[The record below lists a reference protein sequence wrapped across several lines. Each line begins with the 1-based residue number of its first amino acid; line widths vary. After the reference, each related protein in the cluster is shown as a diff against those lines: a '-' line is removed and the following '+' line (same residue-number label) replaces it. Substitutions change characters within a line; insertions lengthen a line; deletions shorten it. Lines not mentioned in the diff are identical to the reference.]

1 MSSVTRVCDPWSD
14 GILQTVNIGWVNSE
28 IRKFKSDRKITHLRP
43 DILIIVWRYR
53 TPRSGGNKSH
63 RLPYTLFPPAVVCVR
78 PVCRTHRGVMS
89 NIRMTTNVGINH
101 VAHMT
106 ESCPAYEYV
115 TYRHEPRHTH
125 EWVASHMNKV
135 THVKASCHA
144 CRRVIFLRNMC
155 ISISMWLS
163 VDALDAPL

>member
-1 MSSVTRVCDPWSD
+1 MWSVIWRNFT
-14 GILQTVNIGWVNSE
+14 
-28 IRKFKSDRKITHLRP
+28 DRKHSMGKLRNSQIQIWP
-43 DILIIVWRYR
+43 KNHSPTSSYFDYSLEIQNPQIWGKQIAPPPLH
-53 TPRSGGNKSH
+53 PLPSSRSMREACMSH
-63 RLPYTLFPPAVVCVR
+63 TY
-78 PVCRTHRGVMS
+78 RGVMS
-89 NIRMTTNVGINH
+89 NIRMTTNVGMNH

-115 TYRHEPRHTH
+115 TYRHEPRHTN

-144 CRRVIFLRNMC
+144 CRRVTFLRNMC